1 MSLQHGAQPSEASS
15 PYSLQLHPSD
25 QLCFAPGRELR
36 LLPTPCKA
44 MAAVGALLMLALRV
58 THDRSSL
65 HRMGLSGAR
74 ATTPWSRL
82 LCWEQP

>member
-25 QLCFAPGRELR
+25 HELR

-65 HRMGLSGAR
+65 QRMGLSGAR
-74 ATTPWSRL
+74 ATAPWSRL